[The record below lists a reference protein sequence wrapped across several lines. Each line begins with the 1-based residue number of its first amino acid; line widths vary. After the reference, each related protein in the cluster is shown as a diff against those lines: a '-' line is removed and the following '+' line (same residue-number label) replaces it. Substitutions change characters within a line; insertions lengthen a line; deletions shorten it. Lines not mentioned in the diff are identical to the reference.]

1 MPTIDDFKTVPD
13 ELLHVAIAAVDHF
26 EQGGYTVSIERRDLG
41 YPFVPTFVAEMGHET
56 HIVDVLSKADPQRIE
71 RWIRYA
77 QSQAKDTRL
86 QLVVHAVPALD
97 QKSLELAV
105 SKRLG
110 LFHHNDSTLVEIRQP
125 ADLAVHV
132 VLPDIKDLPRSL
144 RPLLA
149 SPFKKI
155 RDGDW
160 RDGLEGAYKEVEQIA
175 REYLVDGLS
184 RGVIQAFIGK
194 GKKRHEVTVSEAKK
208 LTLGGLGLA
217 FQGIVKKNQKDSLI
231 EATIA
236 MILESR
242 NDLAHKRKDKAA
254 EEKLR
259 GQIGPNVYAVIS
271 CLEALTS

>member
-1 MPTIDDFKTVPD
+1 MP
-13 ELLHVAIAAVDHF
+13 
-26 EQGGYTVSIERRDLG
+26 IERRDLG
-41 YPFVPTFVAEMGHET
+41 YPFVPTFVAEIGHET
-56 HIVDVLSKADPQRIE
+56 HIIDVVSKADPERIE

-77 QSQAKDTRL
+77 QSQAKDTRFH
-86 QLVVHAVPALD
+86 LVVHAVPAID
-97 QKSLELAV
+97 QKSLDLAV

-110 LFHHNDSTLVEIRQP
+110 LFHHNDERLSEIRQP

-132 VLPDIKDLPRSL
+132 ALPETRDLPRAI

-149 SPFKKI
+149 TPFKKI

-160 RDGLEGAYKEVEQIA
+160 RDGLEGAYQEVEQLA
-175 REYLVDGLS
+175 RDYLVDGIS
-184 RGVIQAFIGK
+184 REIIESFIGN
-194 GKKRHEVTVSEAKK
+194 GKNRHAVSVDEAKK
-208 LTLGGLGLA
+208 LTLGGLGKA
-217 FQGIVKKNQKDSLI
+217 FEGILKKNQKDSLI

-259 GQIGPNVYAVIS
+259 QQIGPNVYAIIS
-271 CLEALTS
+271 CLEAVTS